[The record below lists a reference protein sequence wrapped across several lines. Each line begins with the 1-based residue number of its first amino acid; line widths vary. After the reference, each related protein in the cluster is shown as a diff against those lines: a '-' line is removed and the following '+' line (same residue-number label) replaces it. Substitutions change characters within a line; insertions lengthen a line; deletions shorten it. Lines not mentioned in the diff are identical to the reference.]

1 MLSKSSSDADGRPCN
16 AGHAAVCCANQ
27 AQGRQTPFGCQ
38 ARQSEWTCGA
48 LQIQMREDVMPQT
61 VLAIATGRLGREM
74 LRRDDSY
81 EGELSGVDPTSPAR

>member
-1 MLSKSSSDADGRPCN
+1 MP
-16 AGHAAVCCANQ
+16 
-27 AQGRQTPFGCQ
+27 TGCQ
-38 ARQSEWTCGA
+38 AGQSQWTRGA

-81 EGELSGVDPTSPAR
+81 EGVLS

>member
-1 MLSKSSSDADGRPCN
+1 MPTG
-16 AGHAAVCCANQ
+16 G
-27 AQGRQTPFGCQ
+27 Q
-38 ARQSEWTCGA
+38 ARQPEWTCGA

-81 EGELSGVDPTSPAR
+81 EGELSGVGLTACKMRF

>member
-1 MLSKSSSDADGRPCN
+1 MLRPLHRS
-16 AGHAAVCCANQ
+16 GKVEE
-27 AQGRQTPFGCQ
+27 CQ
-38 ARQSEWTCGA
+38 LVVELGSPSGAFGA

-81 EGELSGVDPTSPAR
+81 EGVHSRDHSTGPAR